1 MLVNKMLPYGNISQI
16 LTKSEEK
23 VKVITINRQSVN
35 SINFY
40 KVSNNFSTGIKRIT
54 HSVQDLFNPKVKH
67 IYNRS
72 GVLSGIKELEF
83 KDKDGVTY
91 LAMSY
96 CKQGKIITRTLYDI
110 NTREIA
116 KKYTYSPIKKN
127 LVMEEEIFEKGKL
140 SHTLSHEYDNARAIH
155 KIIQK
160 DAQNN
165 VESTKIY
172 NLYFPNHLMKVI
184 KP

>member
-1 MLVNKMLPYGNISQI
+1 MLVNKIPPYGSIPQI
-16 LTKSEEK
+16 LTKAEEK

-35 SINFY
+35 PINFN
-40 KVSNNFSTGIKRIT
+40 KVSNDFSTGIKRVT
-54 HSVQDLFNPKVKH
+54 HFVQDLFNPKVKH

-91 LAMSY
+91 FAMSY
-96 CKQGKIITRTLYDI
+96 CKQGKITIRTLYDM

-116 KKYTYSPIKKN
+116 KKYTYSSKKKN

-140 SHTLSHEYDNARAIH
+140 SHTLSHEYDNAMAVH
-155 KIIQK
+155 KVTRRNSDK
-160 DAQNN
+160 
-165 VESTKIY
+165 KIDSVKLF
-172 NLYFPNHLMKVI
+172 NLYNGNFIKDTKV
-184 KP
+184 